1 MKECV
6 LNEEGTLS
14 IFDKQEGLLD
24 PERFKARMSRWLDS
38 VDELWDEYEKL
49 KKYSVRQKE

>member
-14 IFDKQEGLLD
+14 ISDRQEDLFD
-24 PERFKARMSRWLDS
+24 PERFKTRMSRWLDS
-38 VDELWDEYEKL
+38 VDELWDEYEKF
-49 KKYSVRQKE
+49 KKYSSRQKE

>member
-14 IFDKQEGLLD
+14 ISDRQEDLFDQ
-24 PERFKARMSRWLDS
+24 ERFKARMSRWLDS

-49 KKYSVRQKE
+49 KKYSSRQKE

>member
-6 LNEEGTLS
+6 LSEEGVLS
-14 IFDKQEGLLD
+14 ISDNQEGLLD

-38 VDELWDEYEKL
+38 VDELWDQSTKD
-49 KKYSVRQKE
+49 